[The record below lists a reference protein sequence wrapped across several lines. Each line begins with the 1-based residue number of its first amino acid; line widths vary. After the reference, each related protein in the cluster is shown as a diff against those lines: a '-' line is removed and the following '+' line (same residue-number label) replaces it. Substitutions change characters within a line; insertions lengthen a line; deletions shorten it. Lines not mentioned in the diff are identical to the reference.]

1 MITCSLIVI
10 DNVTHQQFPV
20 LFSRQTYLLCSE
32 MVCVHHVSNYY
43 KIKFTYL
50 YCVLIV
56 FISFFIILNK
66 ICGIKDAI
74 SGGML
79 SRTPYLVVCYQ
90 GRHIWWYVI
99 KHAISGG
106 MFIKDAISGGMLSR
120 TPYLVVCYQG
130 HHIWWYVIK
139 DAISGGMLSINPN
152 FVRHT
157 FCMGVNEHDRKSI
170 LIQMY

>member
-56 FISFFIILNK
+56 FISFFIILQNMWDQGRHIWWYVIK
-66 ICGIKDAI
+66 DAVSGGMLSRTPYLVVCYQARHIWWYVIKDAI
-74 SGGML
+74 SVGML

-90 GRHIWWYVI
+90 GRHIW
-99 KHAISGG
+99 
-106 MFIKDAISGGMLSR
+106 
-120 TPYLVVCYQG
+120 
-130 HHIWWYVIK
+130 
-139 DAISGGMLSINPN
+139 
-152 FVRHT
+152 
-157 FCMGVNEHDRKSI
+157 
-170 LIQMY
+170 

>member
-106 MFIKDAISGGMLSR
+106 MLSRTPYLLVCYQGRHIWWYVIKDAISGDMLSR

-130 HHIWWYVIK
+130 RHIWWYVIK
-139 DAISGGMLSINPN
+139 DAISGGTLSRTP
-152 FVRHT
+152 
-157 FCMGVNEHDRKSI
+157 
-170 LIQMY
+170 